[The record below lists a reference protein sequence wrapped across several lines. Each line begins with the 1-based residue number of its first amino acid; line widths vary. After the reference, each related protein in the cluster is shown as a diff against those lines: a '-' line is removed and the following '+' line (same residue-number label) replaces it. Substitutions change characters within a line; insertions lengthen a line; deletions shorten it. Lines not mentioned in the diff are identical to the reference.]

1 MTGTEQRAGRLLTIL
16 VVATAWAG
24 FLIGVSFLATPVKFM
39 APSLI
44 LPVALDVGRQT
55 FHVFNRC
62 EIALAVAM
70 LLLVIWGLRSRIP
83 IGLAAILM
91 LLVVMQTLWML
102 PALDARVE
110 AILKGGT
117 PAPSP
122 LHTAYIAVECAKLAL
137 LVAIARRH
145 REENLAPRCSVRR
158 QVAPQTSKLPLR
170 TQGPL
175 LQFRTFQIL

>member
-1 MTGTEQRAGRLLTIL
+1 MTGIERRAGRSLLIL
-16 VVATAWAG
+16 VFAAAWAG
-24 FLIGVSFLATPVKFM
+24 FLIGVSFLATPVKFL
-39 APSLI
+39 APSLT

-70 LLLVIWGLRSRIP
+70 LVLVLWALRSRIP

-91 LLVVMQTLWML
+91 LVILTQTLWML

-122 LHTAYIAVECAKLAL
+122 LHTVYIGVECAKLAL
-137 LVAIARRH
+137 LVAIA
-145 REENLAPRCSVRR
+145 SVT
-158 QVAPQTSKLPLR
+158 AKTILR
-170 TQGPL
+170 PVVP
-175 LQFRTFQIL
+175 